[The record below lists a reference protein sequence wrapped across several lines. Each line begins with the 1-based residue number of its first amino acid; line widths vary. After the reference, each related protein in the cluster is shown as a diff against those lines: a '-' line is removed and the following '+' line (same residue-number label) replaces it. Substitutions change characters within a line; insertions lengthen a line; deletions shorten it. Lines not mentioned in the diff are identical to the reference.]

1 MSTAAE
7 SLGQAA
13 SRLDEVS
20 ESARSAASALDG
32 VSDKLVDRA
41 MDLVRRAEEVR
52 DSVVRARDA
61 LEGAGA

>member
-7 SLGQAA
+7 ALGLAA

-32 VSDKLVDRA
+32 VSERLVDRA
-41 MDLVRRAEEVR
+41 MDLVGRADEVR
-52 DSVVRARDA
+52 VSVVRARDA
-61 LEGAGA
+61 LDSAGA

>member
-20 ESARSAASALDG
+20 EEARLVASALDG

-52 DSVVRARDA
+52 DSVARARDA

>member
-7 SLGQAA
+7 CLGHA
-13 SRLDEVS
+13 STRLDEVS

-32 VSDKLVDRA
+32 VSEKLVDRA

-52 DSVVRARDA
+52 VSVGQARDA
-61 LEGAGA
+61 LDSAGA

>member
-32 VSDKLVDRA
+32 VSDRLVDRA
-41 MDLVRRAEEVR
+41 MDVSRRAEELQA
-52 DSVVRARDA
+52 SVARARDA
-61 LEGAGA
+61 LDSAGA